1 MATAL
6 EMIRAGVA
14 KQAAETGGARIE
26 NNEEQT
32 NKGVG
37 DVHTAPKDR
46 KPGTLDA
53 RWGDH
58 PPVSKNGDQA
68 VFGTAAERE
77 AKDGRNE
84 MIERLFD
91 SPKSSASAEQAL
103 MSQNFT
109 GAADG
114 HPHSPLLQRGR
125 VKTAADE
132 TLTDKV
138 RKVIGFF

>member
-1 MATAL
+1 MNELA
-6 EMIRAGVA
+6 MIRAGLA

-26 NNEEQT
+26 DNENQT
-32 NKGVG
+32 NKGLG

-58 PPVSKNGDQA
+58 PPISKTDDQA
-68 VFGTAAERE
+68 VFGTAVERE

-91 SPKSSASAEQAL
+91 SPKSSAPAEQAEMASL
-103 MSQNFT
+103 FAN
-109 GAADG
+109 AADA

-138 RKVIGFF
+138 RRVIKFV